1 MKLEGVELDRVVRKA
16 LQISVKTVGRAVPE
30 GEPARLRDEAKDLRS
45 AIERRDEII
54 DGLKAEVERLR
65 NEIKLWEMFGGEK
78 SAGPPDFRAQSR
90 IAIAGQLANSNAP
103 IQQAEMSKAI
113 KNLDQLTSIR
123 IEENH
128 GD

>member
-1 MKLEGVELDRVVRKA
+1 MTLKLEAENPML
-16 LQISVKTVGRAVPE
+16 RAEVDY
-30 GEPARLRDEAKDLRS
+30 LRDEAKDLRS

-65 NEIKLWEMFGGEK
+65 GGT
-78 SAGPPDFRAQSR
+78 PDFRAQSR
-90 IAIAGQLANSNAP
+90 IAIAGQLANS
-103 IQQAEMSKAI
+103 AEVSRVINNM
-113 KNLDQLTSIR
+113 DQLTSIR